1 MNLTFKQ
8 LQPYRV
14 WYEYLCVCLEHK
26 ELRKKIDRQFY
37 KSWDLSQLKSGKF
50 DKWFK
55 THSHLFV
62 EKKREITLFK
72 GKRTPNTLL
81 VEIPTNL
88 KVEEIM
94 RDIGKVVKGN
104 VAKKQNKFAPTN
116 QKIKT
121 KALDY
126 FRYCWEFR
134 QKKEFQG
141 KGSNILIHQ
150 AVHQHIQNRQSSKR
164 MKTMIKNY
172 KLRVRGLSGHYAQA
186 DSDEKEVFNPFTKTW
201 EKTGVVSDKQSTK
214 ETTSILISRSINKAD
229 KILNNVCKGL
239 FPGDYS
245 DH

>member
-172 KLRVRGLSGHYAQA
+172 KLKSRGLSGHFVLTDTEHSQ
-186 DSDEKEVFNPFTKTW
+186 KIVT
-201 EKTGVVSDKQSTK
+201 SDKQNTK

>member
-1 MNLTFKQ
+1 MKLTFNQ

-14 WYEYLCVCLEHK
+14 WFEYLCVCLKHK
-26 ELRKKIDRQFY
+26 ELKKKIDRNFY
-37 KSWDLSQLKSGKF
+37 KSWNLSQLKSGKF

-62 EKKREITLFK
+62 EKKREITLFN

-88 KVEEIM
+88 TVEEVM
-94 RDIGKVVKGN
+94 KDIGKTIKGN
-104 VAKKQNKFAPTN
+104 IAKKHSKFATTN
-116 QKIKT
+116 PKIKT

-134 QKKEFQG
+134 QQKKYQG
-141 KGSNILIHQ
+141 KGSNLLIHE
-150 AVHQHIQNRQSSKR
+150 AVHKEIKDRQSSKR
-164 MKTMIKNY
+164 MKKMIADG
-172 KLRVRGLSGHYAQA
+172 KLKSRGLSGHFSQTDTDQFAVSTKVVT
-186 DSDEKEVFNPFTKTW
+186 SDRQN
-201 EKTGVVSDKQSTK
+201 TK

-239 FPGDYS
+239 FPGDYA

>member
-14 WYEYLCVCLEHK
+14 WYEYLCVCLKHK
-26 ELRKKIDRQFY
+26 ELSKKIDRQFY
-37 KSWDLSQLKSGKF
+37 KSWDLNKLKSGKF

-62 EKKREITLFK
+62 EKKREITLLK

-94 RDIGKVVKGN
+94 RDIGKIVKGN
-104 VAKKQNKFAPTN
+104 VNKKQNKFSPTN
-116 QKIKT
+116 PKIKT
-121 KALDY
+121 LALDY

-134 QKKEFQG
+134 QQKKYQG
-141 KGSNILIHQ
+141 KGSNLLIHE
-150 AVHQHIQNRQSSKR
+150 AVNKLIKSRQSSKR
-164 MKTMIKNY
+164 MKTMIAKR
-172 KLRVRGLSGHYAQA
+172 KLKGRGLAGNYVQTDTGHLQ
-186 DSDEKEVFNPFTKTW
+186 KIVT
-201 EKTGVVSDKQSTK
+201 SDKQNTK

>member
-62 EKKREITLFK
+62 EKKKEITLFN

-88 KVEEIM
+88 TVEEIM
-94 RDIGKVVKGN
+94 KDIGKTVKGK
-104 VAKKQNKFAPTN
+104 VAQKHSKFALTN

-121 KALDY
+121 KSLDY
-126 FRYCWEFR
+126 FRYCWVFR

-141 KGSNILIHQ
+141 KGSNLLIHQ
-150 AVHQHIQNRQSSKR
+150 AVHQYIKDRQSSKR

-172 KLRVRGLSGHYAQA
+172 KLKSRGLSGHFALTET
-186 DSDEKEVFNPFTKTW
+186 DDLTLSKSVT
-201 EKTGVVSDKQSTK
+201 SDKQNTK

-239 FPGDYS
+239 FPGDYA

>member
-14 WYEYLCVCLEHK
+14 WYEYLCVCLENK

-62 EKKREITLFK
+62 EKKKEITLFN

-88 KVEEIM
+88 TVEEIM
-94 RDIGKVVKGN
+94 KDIGKTVKGK
-104 VAKKQNKFAPTN
+104 VAQKYSKFALTN

-126 FRYCWEFR
+126 FRYCWVFR
-134 QKKEFQG
+134 QKKKFQG
-141 KGSNILIHQ
+141 KGSNLLIHQ
-150 AVHQHIQNRQSSKR
+150 AVHQYIKDRQSSKR

-172 KLRVRGLSGHYAQA
+172 KLKSRGLSGHFAQT
-186 DSDEKEVFNPFTKTW
+186 DTDDLTLSKSVT
-201 EKTGVVSDKQSTK
+201 SDKQNTK

-239 FPGDYS
+239 FPGDYA

>member
-1 MNLTFKQ
+1 MKLTFNQ

-14 WYEYLCVCLEHK
+14 WFEYLCVCLKHK
-26 ELRKKIDRQFY
+26 ELKKKIDRNFY
-37 KSWDLSQLKSGKF
+37 KSWNLSQLKSGKF

-62 EKKREITLFK
+62 EKKREITLFN

-88 KVEEIM
+88 TVEEVM
-94 RDIGKVVKGN
+94 KDIGKTIKGN
-104 VAKKQNKFAPTN
+104 IAKKHSKFATTN
-116 QKIKT
+116 PKIKT
-121 KALDY
+121 QALDY

-134 QKKEFQG
+134 QQKKYQG
-141 KGSNILIHQ
+141 KGSNLLIHE
-150 AVHQHIQNRQSSKR
+150 AVHKKIKDRQSSPQ
-164 MKTMIKNY
+164 MKGLIAKG
-172 KLRVRGLSGHYAQA
+172 KLKSRGLSGNFSQTDTDDLSLPKAVT
-186 DSDEKEVFNPFTKTW
+186 SDRQN
-201 EKTGVVSDKQSTK
+201 TK

-239 FPGDYS
+239 FPGDYA